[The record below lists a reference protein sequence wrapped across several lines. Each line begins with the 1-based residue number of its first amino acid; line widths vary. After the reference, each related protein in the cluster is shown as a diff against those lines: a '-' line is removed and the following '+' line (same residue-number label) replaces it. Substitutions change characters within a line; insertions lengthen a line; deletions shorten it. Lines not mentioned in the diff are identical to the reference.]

1 MTRAT
6 PANERPA
13 IHMIDE
19 ESDKLSG
26 LALSVESRLPEI
38 AELLLNEIE
47 RAELHGADDMPAG
60 IVTMMS
66 TVEFVDEGSDTRRT
80 VQLVYPPDADIA
92 QGKISILTP
101 IGAGLIGLS
110 KGQSIL
116 WPDREGHKRKLKIV
130 KVSRPKKTSA
140 A

>member
-1 MTRAT
+1 LTRAKS
-6 PANERPA
+6 AAERPA

-19 ESDKLSG
+19 ESDKLAG
-26 LALSVESRLPEI
+26 LALSVEHRLPEI
-38 AELLLNEIE
+38 ADLLLTEIE
-47 RAELHGADDMPAG
+47 RAEIHSADDMPPG

-80 VQLVYPPDADIA
+80 VQLVYPPDADIS
-92 QGKISILTP
+92 QGRISILTP
-101 IGAGLIGLS
+101 IGAGLIGLA

-116 WPDREGHKRKLKIV
+116 WPDREGHKRRLKIV
-130 KVSRPKKTSA
+130 KVSRPGKVPA

>member
-1 MTRAT
+1 
-6 PANERPA
+6 
-13 IHMIDE
+13 
-19 ESDKLSG
+19 
-26 LALSVESRLPEI
+26 
-38 AELLLNEIE
+38 LLDEIE
-47 RAELHGADDMPAG
+47 RAELHSPEDMPAG

-101 IGAGLIGLS
+101 IGAGLIGRS

-116 WPDREGHKRKLKIV
+116 WPDREGHTRKLNIV
-130 KVSRPKKTSA
+130 KVSRPNKTPA